1 MSSPLAIAI
10 VVRWVTLSAL
20 AALLGALAVDRLA
33 ASVEPPPSA
42 RRRLRRLAIGASA
55 VLLLATVAELFVRA
69 QTMVGPAASVLAGVP
84 AVVARTHFGRIW
96 LCRMALIAAA
106 AALAVRGG
114 RRSRT
119 LALGLAIGVA
129 LTTALTGH
137 LADWGDITVSVG
149 LDWAHV
155 VAASV
160 WTGGLAALALACAR
174 GAWPPEHLPPIA
186 VRFSRLAGICLLV
199 VLATGAWN
207 VWVQVAGIEALWAT
221 TYGRVL
227 TAKLAFAAA
236 LVTAGALNRYAIV
249 ARLDARRGRRRLAR
263 VFRRA
268 RLVLTG
274 PSPAGRRRAP
284 ARFVAFVAVEAVLA
298 LAVFA
303 STAVLGE
310 STPARHAR
318 HEQHQH
324 VGEPAGSVRIT
335 MDALHAAGGVPRG
348 WLFTPPAG
356 DAPRGRAV
364 FARLQCYSCHV
375 VAGEDFPPPTAP
387 GPELTGMGGH
397 HPAGYLVESVLNPN
411 AVIVEGP
418 GYVGPDGR
426 STMPDYR
433 DNLTAAELVDLVAY
447 LRSLHD

>member
-1 MSSPLAIAI
+1 
-10 VVRWVTLSAL
+10 
-20 AALLGALAVDRLA
+20 
-33 ASVEPPPSA
+33 
-42 RRRLRRLAIGASA
+42 
-55 VLLLATVAELFVRA
+55 
-69 QTMVGPAASVLAGVP
+69 
-84 AVVARTHFGRIW
+84 
-96 LCRMALIAAA
+96 
-106 AALAVRGG
+106 
-114 RRSRT
+114 
-119 LALGLAIGVA
+119 
-129 LTTALTGH
+129 
-137 LADWGDITVSVG
+137 
-149 LDWAHV
+149 
-155 VAASV
+155 
-160 WTGGLAALALACAR
+160 
-174 GAWPPEHLPPIA
+174 
-186 VRFSRLAGICLLV
+186 
-199 VLATGAWN
+199 
-207 VWVQVAGIEALWAT
+207 
-221 TYGRVL
+221 
-227 TAKLAFAAA
+227 
-236 LVTAGALNRYAIV
+236 
-249 ARLDARRGRRRLAR
+249 

-268 RLVLTG
+268 RLVLAG

-284 ARFVAFVAVEAVLA
+284 VRFVAFVAVEAALA

-318 HEQHQH
+318 HDQHQH